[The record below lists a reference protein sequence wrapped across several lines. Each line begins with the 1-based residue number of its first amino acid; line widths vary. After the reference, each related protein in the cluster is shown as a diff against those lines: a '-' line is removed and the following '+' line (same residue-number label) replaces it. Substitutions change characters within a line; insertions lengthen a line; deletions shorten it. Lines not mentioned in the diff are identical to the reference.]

1 MINVTINN
9 ARVAKGFGENPAVY
23 TNEAGTLM
31 SFRVSWK
38 KGDDWENLTVR
49 VINPTLV
56 DRCKKMEI
64 KEGTFLTLFGEL
76 DFQTFTAKDG
86 TKQKTPYLL
95 LKDLA
100 YARGI
105 PSSTIVVA
113 TGIGGHISAGYED
126 RPAIFKNDKGTLA
139 AFKVGYPVYDKNAEN
154 NTRWE
159 NIDVKII
166 GEFAKVVDS
175 LKLDAKAVIDFSGE
189 FGFDKYEK
197 DGKTYH
203 RPVITLDR
211 IARVNSAKKKEDGED
226 APAAAA
232 ETTAPAEPVAAPS
245 GFAGTED
252 YPDDLPF

>member
-1 MINVTINN
+1 MINLTINN

-38 KGDDWENLTVR
+38 KDDEWENLSVR
-49 VINPTLV
+49 VINPALV
-56 DRCKKMEI
+56 ERCKKMEV

-76 DFQTFTAKDG
+76 DFQTFTARDG
-86 TKQKTPYLL
+86 TKQKSPYLL
-95 LKDLA
+95 LRDLA
-100 YARGI
+100 FARGI
-105 PSSTIVVA
+105 PTSAIVVA

-126 RPAIFKNDKGTLA
+126 RPAIFKNDKGNLA

-159 NIDVKII
+159 NIDVKMI
-166 GEFAKVVDS
+166 GDFAKVADS

-189 FGFDKYEK
+189 FGFDKFEK

-211 IARVNSAKKKEDGED
+211 IARVNSAKKDDTG
-226 APAAAA
+226 APAAK
-232 ETTAPAEPVAAPS
+232 ETAAPATPVATPS